1 MGNPEAP
8 VAQGGRGVPAGRKG
22 TGKAGSGGGGGGRG
36 GGGGGAGGG
45 GRSGRPIRSLEK
57 AFGSHARAKP
67 GAASLEVVAGVEGVG
82 GSFGS
87 PLSRD
92 LGKSSAQSEFWPW
105 PSRVLPPFCCS
116 WAWVGPSSRAQGFWA
131 MHSALSASRG
141 SSWVAMPCPS
151 SYWFA
156 STLSQLVLSRHP
168 RSAPCCTTPGG
179 HRPSPYS
186 LEGSLSTG
194 STKSMPGPGPS
205 SGGATVSGV
214 TPRVLALPLP
224 FR

>member
-67 GAASLEVVAGVEGVG
+67 GAASLEGVAGVERVG
-82 GSFGS
+82 RSSGS
-87 PLSRD
+87 PLNRD
-92 LGKSSAQSEFWPW
+92 LGKCSAQSELLPW
-105 PSRVLPPFCCS
+105 PSRVLTPFCCS
-116 WAWVGPSSRAQGFWA
+116 WAWVGPSSRAQGFWT
-131 MHSALSASRG
+131 MLSARSTSRA

-151 SYWFA
+151 SYW
-156 STLSQLVLSRHP
+156 STSTPSQMVLSRQP
-168 RSAPCCTTPGG
+168 RSAPCCSTLGG
-179 HRPSPYS
+179 HGPSPDS
-186 LEGSLSTG
+186 LEGSLFTG
-194 STKSMPGPGPS
+194 STIAMPGPGPS

-214 TPRVLALPLP
+214 KPWVLALPLP